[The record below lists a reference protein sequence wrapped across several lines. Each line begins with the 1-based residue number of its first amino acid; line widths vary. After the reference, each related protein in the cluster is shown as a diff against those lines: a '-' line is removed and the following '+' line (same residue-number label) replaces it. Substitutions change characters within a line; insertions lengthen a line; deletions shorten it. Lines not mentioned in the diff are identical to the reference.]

1 MCSLV
6 QQWMHIHASVYVPSG
21 SHLYRILNT
30 SGDYFQSCFRILG
43 STADTRAHASV
54 HGFFWGDCTSFPREG
69 GPRILRLMP
78 RCQGQVPV
86 SSCSELTFSF
96 VPVVEMLSLHPVFRE
111 LLSLGRRCLKS
122 RASLLVAWG
131 RDVWL
136 GNAPGDAL
144 YFGPRGLWGRPRGG
158 HAMCVAIQLV
168 SVFCVFTW
176 FDGGFIYICRYG
188 GSVVPAMLSA
198 SGIRVFTMK
207 LRGLLHQ
214 SAKSCCQVARSC
226 FKGILRV
233 HRHSLFSFTIQ
244 MLVQSVLLKYWFA
257 ETARYQNGQ
266 GSTASCAFVNFLN
279 IDRAEQLRRCFPQ
292 YPKMCIPGSQR
303 PGATVWT

>member
-1 MCSLV
+1 M
-6 QQWMHIHASVYVPSG
+6 W
-21 SHLYRILNT
+21 
-30 SGDYFQSCFRILG
+30 
-43 STADTRAHASV
+43 
-54 HGFFWGDCTSFPREG
+54 
-69 GPRILRLMP
+69 
-78 RCQGQVPV
+78 RCQ
-86 SSCSELTFSF
+86 LF
-96 VPVVEMLSLHPVFRE
+96 
-111 LLSLGRRCLKS
+111 
-122 RASLLVAWG
+122 
-131 RDVWL
+131 
-136 GNAPGDAL
+136 
-144 YFGPRGLWGRPRGG
+144 
-158 HAMCVAIQLV
+158 

-188 GSVVPAMLSA
+188 GSVVPAMPSA

-226 FKGILRV
+226 FKGILRA

-303 PGATVWT
+303 PGATVWTQAHQVVRSSFTVFQAHCSEQQCCLEMVWHNVESPFKGDVCC

>member
-1 MCSLV
+1 M
-6 QQWMHIHASVYVPSG
+6 
-21 SHLYRILNT
+21 
-30 SGDYFQSCFRILG
+30 
-43 STADTRAHASV
+43 
-54 HGFFWGDCTSFPREG
+54 
-69 GPRILRLMP
+69 
-78 RCQGQVPV
+78 
-86 SSCSELTFSF
+86 
-96 VPVVEMLSLHPVFRE
+96 
-111 LLSLGRRCLKS
+111 
-122 RASLLVAWG
+122 
-131 RDVWL
+131 WL
-136 GNAPGDAL
+136 GNAPGNTL
-144 YFGPRGLWGRPRGG
+144 SFGPCSLWGRPRGG

-188 GSVVPAMLSA
+188 GSVVPAMPSA

-226 FKGILRV
+226 FKGILRG

-244 MLVQSVLLKYWFA
+244 MLAQSVLLKYWFA

-292 YPKMCIPGSQR
+292 YPKMCIPGFQR
-303 PGATVWT
+303 PGATVWTQAHQVVRSSFTVFQAHCSEQQCCLEMVWHNVESPFKGDVCC